1 MREAVGKTKLFETE
15 ARRRR
20 EVVLFA
26 ERRIAPFAPD
36 GKYRADR
43 VAEAG
48 IDEQRVRSEAVHKND
63 QMSLVRRRAWRAE
76 DIGAPES
83 HGVAQLAQ
91 QPREREIELEAE
103 TAPLFLDEL
112 AQALVDVERWQ

>member
-1 MREAVGKTKLFETE
+1 MREAVGEAPLVKPE

-20 EVVLFA
+20 EIVGFA

-43 VAEAG
+43 VAESR
-48 IDEQRVRSEAVHKND
+48 IDEHRVRSEAVHKDD
-63 QMSLVRRRAWRAE
+63 QMTFAWRRAGRAKHV
-76 DIGAPES
+76 GSAES

-91 QPREREIELEAE
+91 QPREGEVELK
-103 TAPLFLDEL
+103 TKTSPVFLDEL
-112 AQALVDVERWQ
+112 AKARIYVERR

>member
-1 MREAVGKTKLFETE
+1 MREALGETKLFETE
-15 ARRRR
+15 ARRRSER
-20 EVVLFA
+20 IGLA

-48 IDEQRVRSEAVHKND
+48 IDEQRVRSEAVHKDD
-63 QMSLVRRRAWRAE
+63 QMTLVRRSAWRAE

-91 QPREREIELEAE
+91 QPRE
-103 TAPLFLDEL
+103 
-112 AQALVDVERWQ
+112 

>member
-1 MREAVGKTKLFETE
+1 MREALGETKLVEAE

-43 VAEAG
+43 VAEAR
-48 IDEQRVRSEAVHKND
+48 IDEQRVRSEAVHKDD
-63 QMSLVRRRAWRAE
+63 QMALVGRSAGRAKHVGSAE
-76 DIGAPES
+76 ADGI
-83 HGVAQLAQ
+83 AQLAQ
-91 QPREREIELEAE
+91 QPREREVELK
-103 TAPLFLDEL
+103 TKTSPVFLDEL
-112 AQALVDVERWQ
+112 AEARVDVERW

>member
-1 MREAVGKTKLFETE
+1 VREAVGKTKIFETE

-48 IDEQRVRSEAVHKND
+48 IDEQRVRSEAVHKDD
-63 QMSLVRRRAWRAE
+63 QMSLVGRRAGRAKHV
-76 DIGAPES
+76 GSAES

-91 QPREREIELEAE
+91 QPREGEVELEAE

-112 AQALVDVERWQ
+112 AQAFVDVERW